1 VGALLL
7 KDLISKSLVPPFW
20 LLLLSYKTSTAS
32 ERIYAGKKSE
42 GRLSVLLKRQTGAK
56 YPELQAPKLL

>member
-1 VGALLL
+1 
-7 KDLISKSLVPPFW
+7 